1 MYFTNFLSK
10 IVISSINLE
19 TKAQIYKKNYL
30 FLFFFDVF
38 ERDIGGMKLL
48 FVLLQA
54 ILVITGASSMD
65 ELDETT
71 VERFDYFA
79 VHPLNINAASAAK
92 LVSSGLFSSYQ
103 AASILEY
110 RSRTGDIVSVA
121 ELSAV
126 DGIGQRYADAL
137 REYVAFDMSRPV
149 GTPGSDSLRISHN
162 LTVRTQCR
170 TDDWKLSGGF
180 KYSVGV
186 GNNAGLFWASRITRT
201 ERNPGPGII
210 SGEYFGRHWQFVAG
224 DFGMRLGQGLLV
236 WSGFSMSGVGSA
248 AALSRNASGLY
259 ASHSS
264 SPMFRGA
271 GASFSYG
278 EWTGTAA
285 FAWPFAALGCV
296 RCRFGRMDAGL
307 NVCLANGNPGVSG
320 DFRIGFNG
328 WSLFGECAW
337 CGAPAA
343 AAGVYIVPAYGT
355 VLSVQLRY
363 LPTGYS
369 AVCAGPVS
377 STGRKKDEYG
387 ISAAFQ
393 SDGLSVTADASYK
406 PSLEAGHFRLLSE
419 RSWRV
424 PLGPSA
430 EFEPSVRAAL
440 RFHPRDK
447 DKWRG
452 ELRSDLGF
460 SAGRLG
466 ATLRC
471 HALWCTSLAW
481 MTYVEASFKSAFSA
495 YLRAGLFRVDNWN
508 DRIYC
513 YERDA
518 PGNFNNQALYGRGWN
533 ASAFVSWKVN
543 RVHSLY
549 LRLSA
554 VAYPWSSGRQGYGE
568 ARIQYAL
575 NLLPRKEFRYGVDQ
589 RKR

>member
-1 MYFTNFLSK
+1 
-10 IVISSINLE
+10 
-19 TKAQIYKKNYL
+19 
-30 FLFFFDVF
+30 
-38 ERDIGGMKLL
+38 MKLL
-48 FVLLQA
+48 FFLLQA

-71 VERFDYFA
+71 VERFDYYA
-79 VHPLNINAASAAK
+79 VHPLDINAASAAK

-110 RSRTGDIVSVA
+110 RARTGDIVSVA

-126 DGIGQRYADAL
+126 DGIGQKYADAL
-137 REYVAFDMSRPV
+137 RQYVAFDMSRPV
-149 GTPGSDSLRISHN
+149 GTPGADSLRISHN
-162 LTVRTQCR
+162 LTVRAACR
-170 TDDWKLSGGF
+170 TDDRKPYGGF
-180 KYSVGV
+180 KYDIRVGD
-186 GNNAGLFWASRITRT
+186 NAGLFWASRITRT
-201 ERNPGPGII
+201 ERKPELGTI

-236 WSGFSMSGVGSA
+236 WSGFSLSGVGSA
-248 AALSRNASGLY
+248 VALSRNASGLY
-259 ASHSS
+259 ASHSY
-264 SPMFRGA
+264 SPVLKGA
-271 GASFSYG
+271 GASCSYG
-278 EWTGTAA
+278 KWTGTAA
-285 FAWPFAALGCV
+285 FCWPSAPMGCI
-296 RCRFGRMDAGL
+296 RYRSGGMDIG
-307 NVCLANGNPGVSG
+307 ANACFVNGVPGVSC
-320 DFRIGFNG
+320 DFRVGFAG

-343 AAGVYIVPAYGT
+343 VAGVYTVPDYGT
-355 VLSVQLRY
+355 EISAQLRY
-363 LPTGYS
+363 IPAEYAS
-369 AVCAGPVS
+369 VYAGPVS
-377 STGRKKDEYG
+377 STGRKKDEFG

-393 SDGLSVTADASYK
+393 SDRMLLTADASYK
-406 PSLEAGHFRLLSE
+406 PSADACHFRLLAG
-419 RSWRV
+419 RSWHI
-424 PLGPSA
+424 PLGGVA
-430 EFEPSVRAAL
+430 GFEPAVRVTL
-440 RFHPRDK
+440 RFRPKDR

-452 ELRSDLGF
+452 ELRSDFGL
-460 SAGRLG
+460 SSGRLG

-471 HALWCTSLAW
+471 QALWCTSFAW
-481 MTYVEASFKSAFSA
+481 LTYVELSFKSAFSA